1 MYELRDTELPWI
13 VSEFSREL
21 LVFFLGLFDGTRE
34 ETQHGAHSG
43 GNAGSA
49 RARAKCA

>member
-1 MYELRDTELPWI
+1 MYELRDTELPRI
-13 VSEFSREL
+13 VSEFSHEL
-21 LVFFLGLFDGTRE
+21 LVFFPALFDGTRE

-49 RARAKCA
+49 HARAKCA